1 MATNVTVHDVLMSQ
15 GNDLSVMWC
24 SLHKSTPVARDAL
37 QFASKQQRMA
47 SIVVQD
53 GVRTHAKPI
62 FLEDIV

>member
-1 MATNVTVHDVLMSQ
+1 MATNMTVHDVLMTQ

-24 SLHKSTPVARDAL
+24 SLHKSTPVAKDAL
-37 QFASKQQRMA
+37 LLASKQQRMA

-53 GVRTHAKPI
+53 GVHTHAKLI